1 MSLEFFSVVDTGR
14 ARSNNEDC
22 VGIDEALGL
31 AVLADGMGGY
41 NAGEVASDMAVSRLR
56 SELAAALGAAQPLSD
71 SALPAALRAGAQAA
85 NRAVYEAAL
94 ANADYAGMGTTLVAA
109 LFGPRSVWVG
119 HIGDSRAYR
128 LRDGHFE
135 QITRDHSLLQ
145 EQMDAGLL
153 TADQAAFSVHRNLV
167 TRAVGVEPEV
177 EVELH
182 EHDLREGDTLLMCSD
197 GLSDMLPDRVI
208 AELLSENNSLEAAA
222 HALVAAA
229 NAAGGRDN
237 IAVILVRAHLQPLP
251 ASRSWWPFRR

>member
-41 NAGEVASDMAVSRLR
+41 NAGEVASDMAVTRLR
-56 SELAAALGAAQPLSD
+56 SELSDALTAPQPLAD
-71 SALPAALRAGAQAA
+71 SALAEAFRAGARAA
-85 NRAVYEAAL
+85 NRAVYEASL
-94 ANADYAGMGTTLVAA
+94 ANVDYAGMGTTLVAA
-109 LFGPRSVWVG
+109 LFRPHSVWVG

-128 LRDGHFE
+128 LREGHFE

-145 EQMDAGLL
+145 EQLDAGLL
-153 TADQAAFSVHRNLV
+153 TADEAAFSVHRNLV

-182 EHDLREGDTLLMCSD
+182 EHALRDGDTLLLCSD

-208 AELLSENNSLEAAA
+208 AELLRENTRLDAAA

-237 IAVILVRAHLQPLP
+237 ISVVLVRAHTQPLP
-251 ASRSWWPFRR
+251 GGRSWWPFRR